1 MKLFL
6 PVIAALLTVF
16 VRAEAPPK
24 VFEGLL
30 REGAAVKGRIGM
42 VVPPKEID
50 IYIAKVEAAA
60 RKDSAWFR
68 EFSAKSKPGVPLPY
82 DERLGLTK
90 EEYAEYLALWAKREF
105 KSGEEVMIMLRPGV
119 GGLWSLAAT
128 GGAGALSTLRYEAAK
143 DVFRSPNGELKRIA
157 DIKADPA
164 SILGEWTGSEWRFEE
179 ETSLGRTKEN
189 FAIGRMAGDRF
200 GLIVYRVQELSAE
213 GRPLLDRSLVIRFP
227 LVAAEKSPVAKPAT
241 KGAGSPAKR

>member
-1 MKLFL
+1 MKALL
-6 PVIAALLTVF
+6 PVIAALLTVSA
-16 VRAEAPPK
+16 RAEALPK

-30 REGAAVKGRIGM
+30 EAGVAVKGRIGM

-50 IYIAKVEAAA
+50 KYIAKVEAAA

-68 EFSAKSKPGVPLPY
+68 EYSAKSKPGVPLPY
-82 DERLGLTK
+82 DERLGVTK
-90 EEYAEYLALWAKREF
+90 EEYAEYLGLWAKREF
-105 KSGEEVMIMLRPGV
+105 KPGEEVMVMLRPGV
-119 GGLWSLAAT
+119 GGLWSLAST
-128 GGAGALSTLRYEAAK
+128 GGASALSTLRYEAAK

-164 SILGEWTGSEWRFEE
+164 SILGEWSGSEWRFEE

-200 GLIVYRVQELSAE
+200 GLIVYRVQELSSE

-227 LVAAEKSPVAKPAT
+227 LGAGAKAPAT
-241 KGAGSPAKR
+241 KPVPKAAAESGKR